1 MSNVQ
6 VVNLADNINAAVL
19 KINQNFAGVDAGD
32 IGGGLDSSEVVGVIT
47 ETVDSD
53 YVNNLVDIPDAGVDS
68 SVVNNIVNNIL
79 DSDYFITV
87 INQDYLNQFTINT
100 DVSYLDSDISANASA
115 IFQLTSRI
123 DATDSGVLVLSQALT
138 QTQADLDGLVLDGFD
153 SDALVSAVTSA
164 NSQVISRIEATESDL
179 TIFSGVLDSVEAQ
192 LIIID
197 SDLGVRIDAEAN
209 ARSQL
214 SSTVTAQGGTIT
226 TLSQDVTALD
236 NAVFIRDSDG
246 NITSTALASA
256 ENALTNQITQ
266 VDGRI
271 TTVEAG
277 LTTDLQA
284 YADGVGA
291 SVTNTLEAYV
301 DAATGNTT
309 ASWNLDL
316 TAGDTNNPYVAGIKF
331 GNDGASA
338 DFVLSADT
346 FQLVTPTDS
355 DGTGGISPFTVTAN
369 GVELSNAKVTGAI
382 DVTTSSGTGSMNIKG
397 ELITIS
403 DGNGTPRIKLGDLS
417 A

>member
-47 ETVDSD
+47 ETVDSA

-100 DVSYLDSDISANASA
+100 DVSHLDSDISANTSA
-115 IFQLTSRI
+115 IFQLTSQI
-123 DATDSGVLVLSQALT
+123 NDSDNGLLALSQAIIAT
-138 QTQADLDGLVLDGFD
+138 QSQVDGLVLDGFD
-153 SDALVSAVTSA
+153 SDALISAVTSA
-164 NSQVISRIEATESDL
+164 NSQVISRIEATENNV
-179 TIFSGVLDSVEAQ
+179 TILSGVLDSVEAQ

-209 ARSQL
+209 ARNIL

-256 ENALTNQITQ
+256 ENALSNQITQ

-355 DGTGGISPFTVTAN
+355 DGTGGISPFTVSAI
-369 GVELSNAKVTGAI
+369 GVELSNETVTGAI
-382 DVTTSSGTGSMNIKG
+382 VVTTSSGTGSMNIKG